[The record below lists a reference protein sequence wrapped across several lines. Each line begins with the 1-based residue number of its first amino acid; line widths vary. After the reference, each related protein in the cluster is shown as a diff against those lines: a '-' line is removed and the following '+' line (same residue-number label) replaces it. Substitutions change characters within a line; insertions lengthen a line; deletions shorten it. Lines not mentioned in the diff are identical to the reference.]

1 MKGPEMHKAAIEIIT
16 EAMSDII
23 QVEKPE
29 QTFRELNTDTFLQR
43 LNQELMSNDPA
54 LAL

>member
-1 MKGPEMHKAAIEIIT
+1 MKGPEMHQSAIKIIT
-16 EAMSDII
+16 EAMTDII

-29 QTFRELNTDTFLQR
+29 KTFRELNTDKFLQR